1 MIYLAQFRFGTR
13 LEMIGGEFSYLV
25 EASSQEEA
33 ELKLTDLLQEA
44 VKNEEWFPAPCR
56 ILLARMAVMDAIPSP
71 GLVFHHR
78 TRKCGEFD
86 FDHFPMKYLPTNGV
100 RVLFDLDNWDY
111 SKRKD
116 IPVPLFFVE
125 RDRSLSFPTENVPPA
140 LW

>member
-1 MIYLAQFRFGTR
+1 
-13 LEMIGGEFSYLV
+13 
-25 EASSQEEA
+25 
-33 ELKLTDLLQEA
+33 
-44 VKNEEWFPAPCR
+44 
-56 ILLARMAVMDAIPSP
+56 
-71 GLVFHHR
+71 
-78 TRKCGEFD
+78 
-86 FDHFPMKYLPTNGV
+86 MKYLPTNGV